1 MAVLVQP
8 DIKGDFFVRVLVE
21 VIVMFSVAVVV
32 LYVSRDVSLYTR

>member
-32 LYVSRDVSLYTR
+32 LYVSCDVSLYTR